1 MTKKSSINEW
11 YARFLK
17 KEIVFDLMLL
27 LLFFLR
33 FGSRAQ
39 DSSKVVIFLSFKET
53 KMPMF

>member
-1 MTKKSSINEW
+1 MNGM
-11 YARFLK
+11 R
-17 KEIVFDLMLL
+17 VFFFKRKLYVFELMLL